1 MGFLVLPFPCKGTI
15 FFVERKESFSTS
27 GVNKGM
33 YDGDSL
39 PLRPKQNDEFIMI
52 TIDQLNN
59 LLERKEALRGYL

>member
-1 MGFLVLPFPCKGTI
+1 
-15 FFVERKESFSTS
+15 
-27 GVNKGM
+27 M

-39 PLRPKQNDEFIMI
+39 PLRPKRNDEFIMI